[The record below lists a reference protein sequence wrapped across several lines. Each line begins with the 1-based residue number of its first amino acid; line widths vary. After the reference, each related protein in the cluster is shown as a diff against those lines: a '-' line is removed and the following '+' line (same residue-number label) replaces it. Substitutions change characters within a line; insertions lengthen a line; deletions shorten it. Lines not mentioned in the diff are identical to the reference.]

1 MTKDEL
7 YQMAAE
13 TSRKVVEANRDL
25 IDAQIHDMLHNDD
38 GSKLPLKDIPSVL
51 AALSVTIAPDIS
63 AAVTAQML
71 VDLGLVTLEDD

>member
-13 TSRKVVEANRDL
+13 TSRKVVEANMEL
-25 IDAQIHDMLHNDD
+25 IQEQIHNMTHNED

-71 VDLGLVTLEDD
+71 VDLGLVTLEND